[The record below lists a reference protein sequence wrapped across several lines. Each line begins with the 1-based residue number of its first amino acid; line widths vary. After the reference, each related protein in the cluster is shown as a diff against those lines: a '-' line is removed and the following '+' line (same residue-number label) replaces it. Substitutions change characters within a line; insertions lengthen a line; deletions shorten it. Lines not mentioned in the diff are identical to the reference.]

1 MEQLVKKLAKL
12 ILVAPGQLTINTT
25 QVEKIKKA
33 GYGGCVLKS
42 VVGEDEN
49 GTCSMLHQRKK
60 ATYIKTVYDQDDK
73 NGNCP
78 IIHWDGRGD
87 TRNLSEYSKFAK
99 EAIKYRGEN
108 FLIIASLLC
117 HLPSPDEDF
126 KKEEWIHT
134 TKILYEAGY
143 RIFEIDFCP
152 ALKTE
157 NLLTDKQ
164 NILRWYETVP
174 SIIKSVSPEITVFP
188 KLLNPGYELDF
199 QLKMAESSV
208 KGKADGLVIANRIFK
223 KEYNCAHGGKELREK
238 NLIQIKEIKKS
249 FPEIP
254 ISATGGIYSGK
265 HIFDYLKAGAQN
277 VQILSYIMGKVNT
290 PFPKKSGNKLEKVFH
305 KLLFDPADGLVF
317 YMLHGNQNII
327 SV

>member
-1 MEQLVKKLAKL
+1 MEQLIKKLAKL
-12 ILVAPGQLTINTT
+12 ILVAPGQLTTNTT
-25 QVEKIKKA
+25 QIEKIKKT

-42 VVGEDEN
+42 VIGEDEN
-49 GTCSMLHQRKK
+49 GNCSMLNHRKK
-60 ATYIKTVYDQDDK
+60 ATYIKTVYDPDDK

-87 TRNLSEYSKFAK
+87 TRNLSEYSKFA
-99 EAIKYRGEN
+99 EESIKYQGEN
-108 FLIIASLLC
+108 FLIIASILC
-117 HLPSPDEDF
+117 HLPSPDEDI

-134 TKILYEAGY
+134 TKILYETGY

-157 NLLTDKQ
+157 NILMDKK
-164 NILRWYETVP
+164 NILRWYETIP

-188 KLLNPGYELDF
+188 KLLNPAYGLDF
-199 QLKMAESSV
+199 QLQMAESSV
-208 KGKADGLVIANRIFK
+208 KGKADGLVVANRIFK

-254 ISATGGIYSGK
+254 ISATGGVYSGK
-265 HIFDYLKAGAQN
+265 HIFDYLKAGAKN

-290 PFPKKSGNKLEKVFH
+290 PFPKKSGNKFEKVFH

-317 YMLHGNQNII
+317 CMLKENN
-327 SV
+327 SLEP